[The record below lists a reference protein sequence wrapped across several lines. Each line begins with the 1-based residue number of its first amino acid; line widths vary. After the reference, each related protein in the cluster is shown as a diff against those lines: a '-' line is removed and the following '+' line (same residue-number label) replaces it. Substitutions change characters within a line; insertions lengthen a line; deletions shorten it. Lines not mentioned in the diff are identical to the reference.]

1 MRNLFAALI
10 IFISMF
16 LSLVFSINYLN
27 QTCSKLDTLNIQ
39 IEKSIE
45 SNSWDEAYNKSL
57 KLLDNWDN
65 CTRKISIFV
74 NHAEIDNI
82 NNEIWKLTQY
92 TKCHTKDEA
101 LASNHVIKFLLKH
114 ILNMEKVNIQN
125 IF

>member
-10 IFISMF
+10 IFIAMF
-16 LSLVFSINYLN
+16 LSLVFSINYLSK
-27 QTCSKLDTLNIQ
+27 TCVKLDTLNTQ

-57 KLLDNWDN
+57 ELLNNWDN

-74 NHAEIDNI
+74 NHSEIDNV

-92 TKCHTKDEA
+92 AKCHSEDEA

-114 ILNMEKVNIQN
+114 ILNMEKVNVQN